1 MHSENSYLRALQI
14 KLDTLQEN
22 INSKVDICEY
32 KVEEQELSKLVNSLK
47 EDVSSLYE
55 YSVSTSSDKDWPFG
69 LIYNIIAK
77 VAYLKSNLNSLTN
90 EEIKNLKNSLD
101 DLLNIYDTELF
112 GPQVC
117 IAIIGFG
124 MTFLGVLFS
133 ALFSTWWIAII
144 LFLIT
149 PLFLKF
155 AVYPKLKEDI
165 RGEAFKKLGE
175 NIEDIKKLNKEL
187 AKMLKEQKTNE
198 VEIAKVNQP
207 KEVKKLETSK
217 EYTLVTLINDTKR
230 NIMMLSNNDETE
242 FNNRLALALN
252 EFKTSLTSSKNMSGN
267 MKKDMEYYAS
277 TKLTKDLKSINEDVL
292 KLYQE
297 NKLKMKDET
306 LNKFINDYMNNID
319 VSKDKIT
326 EFIKLKDNL
335 KTLIDNEDILSKMEI
350 KERLADCFYYTI
362 KDFNKNE
369 LTTILNFIEED
380 LFDALTLVG
389 EKILNERE
397 DNLEI
402 TSYYNRIKEL
412 KPKFMIIY

>member
-55 YSVSTSSDKDWPFG
+55 YSVSTSSDKDWPLG

-77 VAYLKSNLNSLTN
+77 VSYLKSNLNSLTN

-175 NIEDIKKLNKEL
+175 NIEDIKKLKREL